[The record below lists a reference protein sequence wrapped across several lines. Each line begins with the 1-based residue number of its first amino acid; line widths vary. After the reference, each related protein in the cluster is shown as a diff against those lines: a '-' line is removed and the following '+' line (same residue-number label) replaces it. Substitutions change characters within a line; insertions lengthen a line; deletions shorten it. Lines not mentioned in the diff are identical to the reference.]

1 MVPVWP
7 EELRT
12 LYEGG
17 MTEQERDII
26 KATKMR
32 LLGEDEIYVWEY
44 QSCLRRIRA
53 RERLKRRR
61 SLRTKGNASPS

>member
-1 MVPVWP
+1 
-7 EELRT
+7 
-12 LYEGG
+12 

-26 KATKMR
+26 KAAKMR

-61 SLRTKGNASPS
+61 SLRTKGKASTL